1 MRNLLWCLILI
12 SCCLGSCSKKKC
24 DYSDDGIVAPTNEQ
38 QAVKHYLDSLG
49 IVANLHSRGFY
60 YKIDSAGTGSIPGE
74 CTPITVAYTGHLTDG
89 TIFDQQS
96 SFATQLSNL
105 IDGWQQGVPLI
116 RKGGRIWLYIPPSLG
131 YGGQAISTNTG
142 SIPAFSILIFDIHL
156 LDVQ

>member
-24 DYSDDGIVAPTNEQ
+24 DYSDDGVVAPTTEQ

-49 IVANLHSRGFY
+49 ITANLHSRGFY
-60 YKIDSAGTGSIPGE
+60 YRIDSMGTGSIPGE
-74 CTPITVAYTGHLTDG
+74 CTPIKVAYTGHLTDG
-89 TIFDQQS
+89 TIFDQQN

-142 SIPAFSILIFDIHL
+142 SIPSFSILI
-156 LDVQ
+156 

>member
-1 MRNLLWCLILI
+1 MRNLLWCLILT

-24 DYSDDGIVAPTNEQ
+24 DYSDDGVVAPISEQ

-49 IVANLHSRGFY
+49 ITANLHSRGFY
-60 YKIDSAGTGSIPGE
+60 YKIDITGTGSIPGE

-89 TIFDQQS
+89 TIFDQQN